1 MCIIYFVE
9 GTEQQMDNTLHFDNT
24 EESARSVG
32 FIMSCTGSGDSL
44 EFTKKEYKVM
54 LTAAENNVVLD
65 TSTPQPRQGA
75 QSFFH
80 NCVWFKGSSTAAFV
94 AFTVL
99 VLLLARIWLNF
110 IYNTKYRQERNLI
123 EYSHRQK

>member
-1 MCIIYFVE
+1 
-9 GTEQQMDNTLHFDNT
+9 MDNTLHFDNT

-54 LTAAENNVVLD
+54 LTVAENNVVLR
-65 TSTPQPRQGA
+65 SHGKGA

-80 NCVWFKGSSTAAFV
+80 NFISFKGSSTAAIV
-94 AFTVL
+94 AFTAL
-99 VLLLARIWLNF
+99 LLLLARIWLNF
-110 IYNTKYRQERNLI
+110 IYNTKYRQERNSI
-123 EYSHRQK
+123 EYSHWQK